1 MLPFNAFCGGV
12 NMYDLIIRGEK
23 QGIYSVEYTT
33 YGAVKSVMFNYNP
46 YWGVTRFFKSIQ
58 EMETTIEKEEYNLIK

>member
-1 MLPFNAFCGGV
+1 V
-12 NMYDLIIRGEK
+12 KK

-33 YGAVKSVMFNYNP
+33 YGAVKIVMFNYNP